1 MHIIPSLPQKTGK
14 TFLFY
19 SQTAKEGR
27 ELHFLIDIGNTNLM
41 FADQVTGA
49 LDHLIWI
56 RDPQILRTLQP
67 EKIRP
72 KQPILQGNS

>member
-1 MHIIPSLPQKTGK
+1 MYIIPSLPQKTGK

-19 SQTAKEGR
+19 SQIAKEGR
-27 ELHFLIDIGNTNLM
+27 EQHFLIDIGNTNLM

-56 RDPQILRTLQP
+56 QDPQIL
-67 EKIRP
+67 
-72 KQPILQGNS
+72 